1 MSQTTPNENASIV
14 VRQVQQQFW
23 TALQNKD
30 RQAFER
36 LLADD
41 FVSRSPGQPN
51 QGRTEFIDTLTG
63 FPAQI
68 RSVGSDNLEV
78 HVWGEVAVVTGVQT
92 AQLELANGQVRGNAI
107 AITNVFQWQQG
118 HWALKLAHAVS
129 LD

>member
-1 MSQTTPNENASIV
+1 MTQTDPNEKSPGA

-23 TALQNKD
+23 AALQSKD

-51 QGRTEFIDTLTG
+51 QGRTAFIDTLTG
-63 FPAQI
+63 FPAQV
-68 RSVGSDNLEV
+68 RRVNSDNLEV
-78 HVWGEVAVVTGVQT
+78 HVWGEIAVVTGVQT
-92 AQLELANGQVRGNAI
+92 AQLEWADGQVQTNVI
-107 AITNVFQWQQG
+107 AITNVFQRQHGYWVM
-118 HWALKLAHAVS
+118 KLAHAIF